1 MFKRKRKMDPSPEQ
15 FEQKAAE
22 QNTQQDAG
30 INERARSVYLYPAV
44 IKAIGGDKWGY
55 INSKGKWILSPLYE
69 HAGDFQ
75 ENELAIVRYMNL
87 AGIIDLNGYL
97 IVKPKYDTINPFS
110 EGRATVI
117 DHEGFKVID
126 ESGKE
131 ITDRAY
137 SFIGDYKGGRALIAG
152 MEKGRDLYGYLNKW
166 GKEVIP
172 LSYEAASDFT
182 EKKAV
187 VKVASGRFALIGLT
201 GKILYEYS
209 YPDVRELGDGLLVF
223 QNQENGKFGYMDE
236 AGNVV
241 IQPQFAGA
249 EAFRNGRAIVQLAN
263 GGKNSY
269 GLIDRHG
276 RYIFKPQYSDLQDL
290 GEGRVALGKAINLE
304 KPYIGSTYAVSD
316 YDGHILTGFIYNRI
330 TKYEYSFASA
340 SDGQTTFFIDKNGK
354 KVKQLP
360 IVSGSGELR
369 FDQALIKAE
378 IDYRLMYFDKKGE
391 RIWEQNRMIEL
402 GGGLIIH
409 EEKYKP
415 NKDFLV
421 YYPSI
426 SGLGA
431 KEAIINQTIKDL
443 TGIKETPSHLQLESN
458 YFGDYELPFYKGHLL
473 EIEITG
479 YDYPFGAAHGM
490 PVKKYAQL
498 DLRSGAF
505 YQLKDLF
512 KPGSQYVKVISAI
525 IGKQII
531 NESEYSYIF
540 PGSFKGIQADQP
552 FFIKSDSISLYFLP
566 YEIAPYAAGFPTFT
580 IPFEEVDEILDKKG
594 AFWRSF
600 H

>member
-1 MFKRKRKMDPSPEQ
+1 MDPSPGHD
-15 FEQKAAE
+15 KNPAAE
-22 QNTQQDAG
+22 QPMEQDAG
-30 INERARSVYLYPAV
+30 TNGRARSVYLYPAA

-55 INSKGKWILSPLYE
+55 INSKGKWILTPLYE

-75 ENELAIVRYMNL
+75 DNERAIVRYMDL

-137 SFIGDYKGGRALIAG
+137 YFIGDYKGGRALIAG
-152 MEKGRDLYGYLNKW
+152 TENGRYLYGYLNKW

-172 LSYEAASDFT
+172 LSYETASDFV

-187 VKVASGRFALIGLT
+187 VKVMSGRFALIGLT
-201 GKILYEYS
+201 GKVLHEYS
-209 YPDVRELGDGLLVF
+209 YPYVGEYGDSLLAF
-223 QNQENGKFGYMDE
+223 KNRENGIFGYIDE
-236 AGNVV
+236 AGNIM
-241 IQPQFAGA
+241 IQPQFTGA
-249 EAFRNGRAIVQLAN
+249 EAFRNGRAIVQLGN
-263 GGKNSY
+263 GGKNFY
-269 GLIDRHG
+269 GLIDQNG
-276 RYIFKPQYSDLQDL
+276 RFIFKPQYSDLQDL
-290 GEGRVALGKAINLE
+290 GEGRVALGKAIDPE
-304 KPYIGSTYAVSD
+304 KPYIGSTFAIGD
-316 YDGHILTGFIYNRI
+316 HDGHILTGFIYNRI
-330 TKYEYSFASA
+330 SKYENGFAST

-354 KVKQLP
+354 KVKHLP

-369 FDQALIKAE
+369 FDQSLIKGE

-391 RIWEQNRMIEL
+391 RIWEQNRIIEL
-402 GGGLIIH
+402 GSGLSVQ

-421 YYPSI
+421 YYPRI

-431 KEAIINQTIKDL
+431 KESIVNQTIKDL
-443 TGIKETPSHLQLESN
+443 SGIKETPPHLQLESN
-458 YFGDYELPFYKGHLL
+458 YFGDYELPFYKGNLL
-473 EIEITG
+473 EIEIAG

-490 PVKKYAQL
+490 PVKKYAHL

-512 KPGSQYVKVISAI
+512 KPGSQYVKGISAI

-531 NESEYSYIF
+531 NDPEYSYVF
-540 PGSFKGIQADQP
+540 PGSFKGIQAEQP
-552 FFIKSDSISLYFLP
+552 FFIKSGAISLYFLP

-580 IPFEEVDEILDKKG
+580 IPFTDIDEILDKKG
-594 AFWRSF
+594 AFWRAF